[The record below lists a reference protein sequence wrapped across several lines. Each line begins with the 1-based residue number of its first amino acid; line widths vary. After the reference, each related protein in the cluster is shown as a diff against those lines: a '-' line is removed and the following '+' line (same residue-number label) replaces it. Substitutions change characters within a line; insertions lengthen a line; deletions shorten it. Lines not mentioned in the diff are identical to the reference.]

1 MEAAGTL
8 TFWCVRGSIPA
19 PGLHTITFGG
29 NTSCVSVEYR
39 EHVIIFDAGTGLRQ
53 LGLALLAREQPPITG
68 SLFLTHTHWDHI
80 QGLPFFTPA
89 FTPEN
94 HFMIYGEARPRYS
107 LVELMADQIQHPF
120 FSRRD
125 AGLVPGADRF
135 PRTGERRHRR
145 DQPTDPR
152 HRLPSHASACG
163 PRLCAPARRD
173 ARRLCHRP
181 RPPA

>member
-1 MEAAGTL
+1 SRSAAAKKSVNMAIARRVPAGRAVSYGSCREDFSPRL
-8 TFWCVRGSIPA
+8 KPGVSWVRTKQETPNALPTPLAPPFLPIAKARGISEDLDDLWRSPA
-19 PGLHTITFGG
+19 TVFTGRVDGG
-29 NTSCVSVEYR
+29 P
-39 EHVIIFDAGTGLRQ
+39 DPA
-53 LGLALLAREQPPITG
+53 
-68 SLFLTHTHWDHI
+68 SL
-80 QGLPFFTPA
+80 
-89 FTPEN
+89 
-94 HFMIYGEARPRYS
+94 
-107 LVELMADQIQHPF
+107 

-152 HRLPSHASACG
+152 HRLPSHASECG